1 MGESESGKRPPHPRR
16 LALPTELRV
25 DRHHGSSAAACRGQR
40 LPRAGHSGGSGRRG
54 CRPLPA
60 ALAPS
65 ARVLRTQQTANL
77 RGGQHG
83 EGPRTSQQC
92 TCKAHTPTSDP
103 SAEKAASPV
112 VTRPGT
118 GPERRRRPRA
128 GDSNLEGPRTSLPD
142 CSLSW
147 LLVCIFMTASLTI

>member
-40 LPRAGHSGGSGRRG
+40 LPRARHSGGSGRRG

-65 ARVLRTQQTANL
+65 ALSKQQTYTGVSTERDLARPSSAPAKPTRPPQTPL
-77 RGGQHG
+77 QKKPLLLWSPGPALAQS
-83 EGPRTSQQC
+83 EGDVL
-92 TCKAHTPTSDP
+92 ALGTPTW
-103 SAEKAASPV
+103 KGLG
-112 VTRPGT
+112 RP
-118 GPERRRRPRA
+118 
-128 GDSNLEGPRTSLPD
+128 
-142 CSLSW
+142 
-147 LLVCIFMTASLTI
+147 SLTAPFPGFSCAFL